1 MASDDPIP
9 AGVRRLLEQ
18 RFRSV
23 SQVEAFVLLV
33 REDRPVSAD
42 EAAHALGLGTKHVSD
57 LLDEL
62 IDQKLVRTG
71 DGGYTVAE
79 LSPARRR
86 TVDELAQLYNRFRLR
101 IMDIVLAVPRDQA
114 RDFADAFRLR
124 PADDSDGED

>member
-33 REDRPVSAD
+33 REDRSVSAD
-42 EAAHALGLGTKHVSD
+42 DAAHALGLGVKHVID

-62 IDQKLVRTG
+62 VDEKLLRTV
-71 DGGYTVAE
+71 DGRYQVAE
-79 LSPARRR
+79 LTAARRR
-86 TVDELAQLYNRFRLR
+86 TVDELAQLYSRFRLR

-114 RDFADAFRLR
+114 
-124 PADDSDGED
+124 